1 MFSISENEKVKV
13 KEYAPNIFREIR
25 KSLVDDELFLD
36 SLKPSQNFNAIH
48 NFKLGSGKSPSF
60 FFFSDNKQLMIK
72 TVKPSEMDILFK
84 TDFLTDYLQH
94 LKDNPDS
101 LLSRILGVFEV
112 TVSKSS
118 PMVFLIT
125 ENMLGEDC
133 HAIKRCYDLKG
144 SLHQRITKVTEEQKI
159 TGSGLMVLKD

>member
-1 MFSISENEKVKV
+1 M
-13 KEYAPNIFREIR
+13 IFE
-25 KSLVDDELFLD
+25 
-36 SLKPSQNFNAIH
+36 SLKPSKNFNAIH

-60 FFFSDNKQLMIK
+60 FFFSDNKVLMIK

-84 TDFLTDYLQH
+84 TDFLLDYYQH
-94 LKDNPDS
+94 LKSHPDS
-101 LLSRILGVFEV
+101 LLSRILGIFEV

-125 ENMLGEDC
+125 ENMLGEDL

-144 SLHQRITKVTEEQKI
+144 SLYKRETKISEEQMV
-159 TGSGLMVLKD
+159 TGAGLKVLKDLNFQNKKHQIAIS